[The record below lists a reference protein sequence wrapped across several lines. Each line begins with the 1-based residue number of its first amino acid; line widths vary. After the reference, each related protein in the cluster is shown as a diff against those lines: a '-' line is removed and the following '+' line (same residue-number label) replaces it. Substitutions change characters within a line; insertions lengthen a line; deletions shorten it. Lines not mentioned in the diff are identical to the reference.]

1 MEGYYTICFS
11 ISIFVHYFM
20 RIILIL
26 LLAGIAFS
34 AEAQSRKKK
43 KNRDVAEVQEGQ
55 PSSLDPS
62 YPQKKYGPKRSTK
75 KKGSGPTY
83 ESERQY
89 YERMAD
95 LNKAKRKNERMSET
109 PQYSDPTYFGHK
121 HPPKRR
127 PPSKMKYC
135 KVCGIRH

>member
-1 MEGYYTICFS
+1 
-11 ISIFVHYFM
+11 M

-26 LLAGIAFS
+26 LLVGVAFS
-34 AEAQSRKKK
+34 SVEAQSKKK
-43 KNRDVAEVQEGQ
+43 KKKSRDAVEVQGGQ

-62 YPQKKYGPKRSTK
+62 YPRKQYGPKVSSKK

-95 LNKAKRKNERMSET
+95 LNKAKRKNERLMET

-121 HPPKRR
+121 RPPKRR